1 MKLLYPEEHLS
12 CVNYL
17 KDRSVGFSIQYL
29 HKNEEFFL
37 LDKKMNYILFLQSGK
52 MRLAFKD
59 VNASVLYCGEMVFIP
74 GDHEGKGFAEDDAEF
89 ILLGFDN
96 SHLQLCDEFAIENLS
111 KYNMPAIRKSI
122 TTPIYPPMQM
132 VLDSVRFY
140 LNNKISCI
148 HLHAIKQKE
157 IFLIF
162 RTFYSRKENADFFAP
177 LLFVS

>member
-1 MKLLYPEEHLS
+1 
-12 CVNYL
+12 
-17 KDRSVGFSIQYL
+17 
-29 HKNEEFFL
+29 
-37 LDKKMNYILFLQSGK
+37 

-59 VNASVLYCGEMVFIP
+59 VNASILYCGEMIFIP

-89 ILLGFDN
+89 ILLGFYD

-122 TTPIYPPMQM
+122 STPIYPPMQM

-157 IFLIF
+157 VFLIF
-162 RTFYSRKENADFFAP
+162 RTFSPRCYLSLNCLISITLNFSSAP
-177 LLFVS
+177 KTFTAFRSGRIFLKSLK